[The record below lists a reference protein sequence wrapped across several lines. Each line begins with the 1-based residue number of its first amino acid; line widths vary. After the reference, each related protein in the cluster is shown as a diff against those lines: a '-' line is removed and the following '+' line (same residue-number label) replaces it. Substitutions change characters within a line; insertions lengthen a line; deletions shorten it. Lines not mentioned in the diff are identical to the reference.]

1 MVDIKAIAKEAQ
13 KTIKLYLE
21 DPYIRELECELT
33 NIYWEKGG
41 KAYLTLNE
49 TIFHPRSGGQDCDLG
64 WIQNPEYKFQIL
76 KVFDVEDVVIHYCK
90 LQSGDPSRIK
100 AKSDVKCILDWERRY
115 KNMKLHTAGH
125 ILDYAVA
132 KAYGM
137 LVETLNANH
146 SPPDA
151 YLEYKANPP
160 TNEKLK
166 TIIEEA
172 NKIVKENRS
181 VKWVWVEAEKLNEVA
196 FNAPN
201 LARLPKSEKYRVII
215 IDGVNGIPCTGTHTS
230 KTGEIGEIKI
240 IRVEPTTMGFKLH
253 YDTN

>member
-1 MVDIKAIAKEAQ
+1 MVDIKAIARETQ

-21 DPYIRELECELT
+21 DPYMKELECKMI
-33 NIYWEKGG
+33 NVYWEKGG
-41 KAYLTLNE
+41 KAYLTLNK

-76 KVFDVEDVVIHYCK
+76 KVLDVEDVVVHYCK
-90 LQSGDPSRIK
+90 LQYGDSGRIK
-100 AKSDVKCILDWERRY
+100 ANPDVKCILDWDRRY

-132 KAYGM
+132 KAYGR
-137 LVETLNANH
+137 LVETVSANH
-146 SPPDA
+146 SPPNA

-160 TNEKLK
+160 TNEMLK

-172 NKIVKENRS
+172 NKIVRENRE
-181 VKWVWVEAEKLNEVA
+181 VKWIWVEYEKLTEIA

-201 LARLPKSEKYRVII
+201 LARLPKSERYRVVI
-215 IDGVNGIPCTGTHTS
+215 IDGVNGIPCTGTHVS
-230 KTGEIGEIKI
+230 KTGEIGGI
-240 IRVEPTTMGFKLH
+240 IVTGIEPSTTGFKLH